1 VTTQICDTL
10 FYNGKCYSLVGRG
23 WHGLINPQKM
33 GLRPVSSCT
42 ACWRGYQAVYK
53 LSGRRLMLENMRLTL
68 GFEGDG
74 EKPLQGPVINGVRP
88 SGPEDEWDVFN
99 CYYEGI
105 NHPVDFSGSL
115 LAADDFTGASNRR
128 PMFHEPWEYG
138 KVIELEFTNGILK
151 E

>member
-1 VTTQICDTL
+1 VTTQVCDTL

-23 WHGLINPQKM
+23 WHGLVDLLKM
-33 GLRPVSSCT
+33 GLRPVCT
-42 ACWRGYQAVYK
+42 CTCCRRGYQAVYALEK
-53 LSGRRLMLENMRLTL
+53 GRLLLKNMRLTL

-105 NHPVDFSGSL
+105 NHPVDFTGSL

-138 KVIELEFTNGILK
+138 KVIELEFTNGIVK
-151 E
+151 K